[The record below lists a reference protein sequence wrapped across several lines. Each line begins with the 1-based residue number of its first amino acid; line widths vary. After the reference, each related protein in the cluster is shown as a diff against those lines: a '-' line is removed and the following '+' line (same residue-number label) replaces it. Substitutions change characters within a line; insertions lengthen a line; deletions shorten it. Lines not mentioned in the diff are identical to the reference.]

1 MSFAS
6 YPVVSP
12 RLLSLA
18 LFDLLSQICP
28 GHQWYLHLGEDFHLA
43 WGLLGPAWQSMG
55 AGGMEGSYPLL
66 PIFISPWKAVFWG
79 SDPRGTSSL
88 LWEPELNLNIKAD
101 TSLVVQWLRL
111 HAANAGGPGW
121 IPGQG
126 TRSRM
131 AQLSV
136 HVLQKIPHAAVKIK
150 DPMQLRL
157 DAAK

>member
-1 MSFAS
+1 M
-6 YPVVSP
+6 
-12 RLLSLA
+12 
-18 LFDLLSQICP
+18 
-28 GHQWYLHLGEDFHLA
+28 
-43 WGLLGPAWQSMG
+43 
-55 AGGMEGSYPLL
+55 
-66 PIFISPWKAVFWG
+66 
-79 SDPRGTSSL
+79 
-88 LWEPELNLNIKAD
+88 
-101 TSLVVQWLRL
+101 VQWLRL